1 MSSTQNLEKKDGV
14 TVSVVPLSE
23 SQVSLS
29 SLESGT
35 PAPGTP
41 SSEKAEDEAP
51 DGGWMAW
58 RQVIA
63 GHFINAISCGYSAT
77 FGIYQL
83 YYTEALNLPAAQI
96 AWIGSF
102 QIFLN
107 SLVCLAG
114 GSLSDAGYA
123 RHCVWAGSLCVLIG
137 TFMTSIA
144 TEYYQIF
151 LAQGVLQGFGLGLMF
166 MPSTSVVS
174 SYFKRKRS
182 LALTIASAGT
192 GTGSIVFPA
201 TVQFLIPKIGFA
213 WAVRCS
219 GFVAVVICVV
229 GCLLLKPRLAPRKG
243 VAIVEVK
250 AFKEVPYV
258 LFAVGTWFFYWA
270 LYFGFFYITSFAL
283 TLPGDVFTPT
293 STVNLLL
300 VTNAVSTPAR
310 VFIGWTADN
319 HLGPFNTYILAVA
332 SLAVTLFTWT
342 AVTTGPG
349 MYIWAAAFGIT
360 SGAAQAAYL
369 GAIARLTKDPKR
381 IGVRIGMIFGIT
393 SFAVLA
399 GPPTAGSIIEATG
412 GTYRWAQVWG
422 GSVELLSVV
431 ILLVARRFLTR
442 GLWVVI

>member
-1 MSSTQNLEKKDGV
+1 MSLSKDLEKKFPEV

-29 SLESGT
+29 SVESGV
-35 PAPGTP
+35 PA
-41 SSEKAEDEAP
+41 SEKPEDEAP
-51 DGGWMAW
+51 DGGWVAW

-107 SLVCLAG
+107 SLVCLIG
-114 GSLSDAGYA
+114 GSLCDAGYA
-123 RHCVWAGSLCVLIG
+123 RHCVWAGALCVLIG

-151 LAQGVLQGFGLGLMF
+151 LAQGVLQGFGLGLMY
-166 MPSTSVVS
+166 MPSTAVVS
-174 SYFKRKRS
+174 SYFNRKRS

-219 GFVAVVICVV
+219 GFVAVVICVI

-243 VAIVEVK
+243 AAAAIIDVS
-250 AFKEVPYV
+250 AFKEIPYV

-270 LYFGFFYITSFAL
+270 LYFGFFYVSLLSALASASHWTSAYPYQTDQQFRTDTAWRGFHPYDHGESAAGDQRRVHAGQSVHWLDRRQPSRPPQHLYPLRRIT
-283 TLPGDVFTPT
+283 GGH
-293 STVNLLL
+293 
-300 VTNAVSTPAR
+300 AVHLDRCDDRPWH
-310 VFIGWTADN
+310 V
-319 HLGPFNTYILAVA
+319 HLGRGVRHHQRC
-332 SLAVTLFTWT
+332 
-342 AVTTGPG
+342 GPG
-349 MYIWAAAFGIT
+349 GLCRGHRRAHQGPEEDRHPHWNDLRYH
-360 SGAAQAAYL
+360 L
-369 GAIARLTKDPKR
+369 VR
-381 IGVRIGMIFGIT
+381 GV
-393 SFAVLA
+393 
-399 GPPTAGSIIEATG
+399 G
-412 GTYRWAQVWG
+412 GTSHGRLHHRCYRWH
-422 GSVELLSVV
+422 LS
-431 ILLVARRFLTR
+431 LGP
-442 GLWVVI
+442 GLGR

>member
-1 MSSTQNLEKKDGV
+1 MSLSKDLEKKFPEV

-29 SLESGT
+29 SVESGV
-35 PAPGTP
+35 PA
-41 SSEKAEDEAP
+41 SEKPEDEAP
-51 DGGWMAW
+51 DGGWVAW

-107 SLVCLAG
+107 SLVCLIG
-114 GSLSDAGYA
+114 GSLCDAGYA
-123 RHCVWAGSLCVLIG
+123 RHCVWAGALCVLIG

-151 LAQGVLQGFGLGLMF
+151 LAQGVLQGFGLGLMY
-166 MPSTSVVS
+166 MPSTAVVS
-174 SYFKRKRS
+174 SYFNRKRS

-219 GFVAVVICVV
+219 GFVAVVICVI

-243 VAIVEVK
+243 AAAAIIDVS
-250 AFKEVPYV
+250 AFKEIPYV

-270 LYFGFFYITSFAL
+270 LYFGFFYINSFAL
-283 TLPGDVFTPT
+283 TLPGEVFTPT
-293 STVNLLL
+293 TTVNLLL

-310 VFIGWTADN
+310 VFIGWIADN
-319 HLGPFNTYILAVA
+319 HLGPLNTYILSVA

-342 AVTTGPG
+342 AVTTAPG

-360 SGAAQAAYL
+360 NGAAQAAYV
-369 GAIARLTKDPKR
+369 GAIAGLTKDPKR
-381 IGVRIGMIFGIT
+381 IGIRIGMIFGII

-399 GPPTAGSIIEATG
+399 GPPTAGSIIGATG

-422 GSVELLSVV
+422 GSVEVLAAL
-431 ILLVARRFLTR
+431 ILVAARWFVAR
-442 GLWVVI
+442 GLWVVV

>member
-1 MSSTQNLEKKDGV
+1 MSSTKDLEKKFPEV

-23 SQVSLS
+23 SQISLS
-29 SLESGT
+29 SVESGT
-35 PAPGTP
+35 PAPEN
-41 SSEKAEDEAP
+41 SEDEAP

-58 RQVIA
+58 RQVLA

-107 SLVCLAG
+107 SLV
-114 GSLSDAGYA
+114 
-123 RHCVWAGSLCVLIG
+123 WSLCVLIG

-151 LAQGVLQGFGLGLMF
+151 LAQGVLQGLGLGLMY
-166 MPSTSVVS
+166 MPSTAVVS

-219 GFVAVVICVV
+219 GFVAVVICVI
-229 GCLLLKPRLAPRKG
+229 GCMLLKPRLAPRKG
-243 VAIVEVK
+243 VAIIDVS

-270 LYFGFFYITSFAL
+270 LYFGFFYINSFAL
-283 TLPGDVFTPT
+283 TLPGEVFTPT

-310 VFIGWTADN
+310 VFIGWIADN
-319 HLGPFNTYILAVA
+319 HLGPLNTYILSVA
-332 SLAVTLFTWT
+332 SLAVTLFGWT
-342 AVTTGPG
+342 AVTTAPG
-349 MYIWAAAFGIT
+349 MYAWAAAFGIT
-360 SGAAQAAYL
+360 NGAAQAAYV
-369 GAIARLTKDPKR
+369 GAIAGMTKDPKR
-381 IGVRIGMIFGIT
+381 IGIRIGMIFGII

-399 GPPTAGSIIEATG
+399 GPPTAGSIIDATG

-431 ILLVARRFLTR
+431 ILLVARWFVAR
-442 GLWVVI
+442 GLWVIV

>member
-1 MSSTQNLEKKDGV
+1 MDLEKKKGHEV
-14 TVSVVPLSE
+14 TVTVVPISH

-29 SLESGT
+29 RVESGT
-35 PAPGTP
+35 PPA
-41 SSEKAEDEAP
+41 SEKGGEEEDEAP

-107 SLVCLAG
+107 SLVCLLG

-151 LAQGVLQGFGLGLMF
+151 LAQGVLQGLGLGLMY

-192 GTGSIVFPA
+192 GTGAIVFPA

-219 GFVAVVICVV
+219 GFVAVVICVI
-229 GCLLLKPRLAPRKG
+229 GCILLKPRLAPRKG
-243 VAIVEVK
+243 AAIVDVS
-250 AFKEVPYV
+250 AFKEIPYV

-283 TLPGDVFTPT
+283 TLPGEVFTPT
-293 STVNLLL
+293 TTVNLLL

-310 VFIGWTADN
+310 VFIGWIADN
-319 HLGPFNTYILAVA
+319 HLGPFNTYILSVA
-332 SLAVTLFTWT
+332 SLAVTLFSWT
-342 AVTTGPG
+342 AVTNATG
-349 MYIWAAAFGIT
+349 MYIWAVAFGIT
-360 SGAAQAAYL
+360 NGAAQAAYV
-369 GAIARLTKDPKR
+369 GAIAGLTKDPKR
-381 IGVRIGMIFGIT
+381 IGIRIGMIFGFCA
-393 SFAVLA
+393 FASLA
-399 GPPTAGSIIEATG
+399 GPPVAGSIIDSTG
-412 GTYRWAQVWG
+412 GAYHWAQVWG
-422 GSVELLSVV
+422 GSVELLAVV
-431 ILLVARRFLTR
+431 ILMVARWFVASD
-442 GLWVVI
+442 LWVVV

>member
-1 MSSTQNLEKKDGV
+1 MSTSPKDLEKKGPEV
-14 TVSVVPLSE
+14 TVSVVPVSH

-29 SLESGT
+29 SVESGT
-35 PAPGTP
+35 PPP
-41 SSEKAEDEAP
+41 SEKGEEDEAP

-83 YYTEALNLPAAQI
+83 YYTETLNLPAAQI

-107 SLVCLAG
+107 SLFCLVG
-114 GSLSDAGYA
+114 GSLVDAGYA

-151 LAQGVLQGFGLGLMF
+151 LAQGVLQGFGLGLMY

-192 GTGSIVFPA
+192 GTGAIVFPA

-219 GFVAVVICVV
+219 GFVAVAICD
-229 GCLLLKPRLAPRKG
+229 
-243 VAIVEVK
+243 VAILNVS
-250 AFKEVPYV
+250 AFKEIPYT

-270 LYFGFFYITSFAL
+270 LYFGFFYINSFAL
-283 TLPGDVFTPT
+283 TLPGEVFTPT
-293 STVNLLL
+293 TTVNLLL
-300 VTNAVSTPAR
+300 LTNAVSTPAR
-310 VFIGWTADN
+310 VLIGWIADN
-319 HLGPFNTYILAVA
+319 HLGPFNTYILSVA
-332 SLAVTLFTWT
+332 SLAATLFGWT
-342 AVTTGPG
+342 AVTNAPG
-349 MYIWAAAFGIT
+349 MYVWAAAFGIT
-360 SGAAQAAYL
+360 NGAAQAAYV
-369 GAIARLTKDPKR
+369 GAIAGLTKDPKR
-381 IGVRIGMIFGIT
+381 IGIRIGMVFGII

-399 GPPTAGSIIEATG
+399 GPPTAGSIIDATG
-412 GTYRWAQVWG
+412 GTYHWAQVWG
-422 GSVELLSVV
+422 GSVELLAVV
-431 ILLVARRFLTR
+431 ILMAGRWFVARDF
-442 GLWVVI
+442 WVFV

>member
-1 MSSTQNLEKKDGV
+1 
-14 TVSVVPLSE
+14 
-23 SQVSLS
+23 
-29 SLESGT
+29 
-35 PAPGTP
+35 
-41 SSEKAEDEAP
+41 
-51 DGGWMAW
+51 MAW
-58 RQVIA
+58 RQVLA

-107 SLVCLAG
+107 SLVCLVG

-151 LAQGVLQGFGLGLMF
+151 LAQGVLQGLGLGLMY
-166 MPSTSVVS
+166 MPSTAVVS

-219 GFVAVVICVV
+219 GFVAVVICVI
-229 GCLLLKPRLAPRKG
+229 GCMLLKPRLAPRKG
-243 VAIVEVK
+243 VAIIDVS

-270 LYFGFFYITSFAL
+270 LYFGFFYVCIPSRLVSAYHWTSAYPYQTDQQFRIDTAWRGLYPYLDGEPFAGDQRCINAGQGVYWLDRRQPSWSSQHLHPICCITGGHAIRLDRCDDCPWHVRLGCGVRHHQRCS
-283 TLPGDVFTPT
+283 PGGLCRGHCWDDQGPEENWNPDRHDLWYHLFRGVGGT
-293 STVNLLL
+293 SHGRLHH
-300 VTNAVSTPAR
+300 R
-310 VFIGWTADN
+310 CHRR
-319 HLGPFNTYILAVA
+319 HLSMGSGL
-332 SLAVTLFTWT
+332 
-342 AVTTGPG
+342 GRQC
-349 MYIWAAAFGIT
+349 
-360 SGAAQAAYL
+360 GAALRRDPTCSKVVRRPWAL
-369 GAIARLTKDPKR
+369 GHRLICFPN
-381 IGVRIGMIFGIT
+381 GGF
-393 SFAVLA
+393 
-399 GPPTAGSIIEATG
+399 AGS
-412 GTYRWAQVWG
+412 Q
-422 GSVELLSVV
+422 
-431 ILLVARRFLTR
+431 
-442 GLWVVI
+442 